1 MKKQCSDRD
10 QLLVRIEELESQV
23 QRFEDTLLEGY
34 LHSETDEQLLG
45 RIEAL
50 TVMMILIKIELYL
63 YDQLSLQEE
72 LDVNHVII
80 VSAVKELDSKTK
92 MLADAVKT

>member
-1 MKKQCSDRD
+1 
-10 QLLVRIEELESQV
+10 
-23 QRFEDTLLEGY
+23 
-34 LHSETDEQLLG
+34 
-45 RIEAL
+45 
-50 TVMMILIKIELYL
+50 MMILIKIELYL